1 MNSLIIAT
9 QTNTPILKQLAIV
22 MGYILD
28 FIYRIFAHFDI
39 YNIGLFI
46 IVFTIVVRMLMLP
59 MTIKQQK
66 FTRLNS
72 VMAPEI
78 KKIQNK
84 YKDRKDQQSQ
94 MEMQEEITSV
104 YDKYGVS
111 PTGSCLQLIIQ
122 MPILFALYRVIYNIP
137 AYVGSVKNLY
147 INVITKLDA
156 SMIEK
161 YFGIK
166 GKIGAKLS
174 TTDLNKCIDILYT
187 RKNGK
192 KELTADMVNEIFK
205 VANPSD
211 VNKIKRLNNF
221 FGLDISQSPSALYAA
236 GTALFIV
243 LIIPI
248 LAGIFQ
254 FISVQVTSKLNESA
268 QSNDTMASSM
278 KIMNYVMPLFSVY
291 MCYILQ
297 IGIGIYWCAGS
308 LIMLIQQI
316 FINIILKNEDLDE
329 LVEKNKEKAAVKAA
343 KRKERQG
350 IYREK
355 ILEASKVNA
364 KNVNSSTDKE
374 KEEKIRIAKEKAA
387 KSSNS
392 IASKANLVQKYN
404 EKNNK

>member
-1 MNSLIIAT
+1 MAT
-9 QTNTPILKQLAIV
+9 QTNTPILKQLAVI

-28 FIYRIFAHFDI
+28 IIYKGFAHFGI

-66 FTRLNS
+66 FTKLNS

-78 KKIQNK
+78 KAIQNK
-84 YKDRKDQQSQ
+84 YKDKKDQQSQ
-94 MEMQEEITSV
+94 MNMQEEITSV
-104 YDKYGVS
+104 YDKYGTS
-111 PTGSCLQLIIQ
+111 PTGSCLQLLIQ

-137 AYVGSVKNLY
+137 AYVSSVKTLY
-147 INVITKLDA
+147 VNVISRLDA
-156 SMIEK
+156 AMIQK

-166 GKIGAKLS
+166 GKMGSQLS
-174 TTDLNKCIDILYT
+174 ETDMNKCIDFLYT
-187 RKNGK
+187 RKSGK
-192 KELTADMVNEIFK
+192 KTLTADMVNEIFK
-205 VANPSD
+205 VANPDD
-211 VNKIKRLNNF
+211 VSKIKKLNNF

-236 GTALFIV
+236 GTAIFIV

-248 LAGIFQ
+248 LAGLFQ
-254 FISVQVTSKLNESA
+254 FISVQVTSRINQTVSDNT
-268 QSNDTMASSM
+268 QMGNSM

-297 IGIGIYWCAGS
+297 IGVGIYWCAGS
-308 LIMLIQQI
+308 LVMLIQQI
-316 FINIILKNEDLDE
+316 FINVFLDNEDIDE
-329 LVEKNKEKAAVKAA
+329 LVEKNKEKAAEKAA

-364 KNVNSSTDKE
+364 KSVNSGISDKE
-374 KEEKIRIAKEKAA
+374 KEAKIQAAKERAA

-404 EKNNK
+404 EKNK